1 MFEGYE
7 QIKCFMYIKFLTT
20 LKTSSKKGVCH
31 TVDNYRFTVKI
42 TNLYSQLVKRNETLI
57 WQEVQNHKLLPVEI
71 IQYMMFLKANRQN
84 RKQHC
89 VHSEDMWHIKTR
101 AVPLKS
107 IALSALEAS
116 VVSRHSFS

>member
-42 TNLYSQLVKRNETLI
+42 TNLYSQLVK
-57 WQEVQNHKLLPVEI
+57 
-71 IQYMMFLKANRQN
+71 
-84 RKQHC
+84 
-89 VHSEDMWHIKTR
+89 
-101 AVPLKS
+101 
-107 IALSALEAS
+107 
-116 VVSRHSFS
+116 